1 MAETLR
7 SNNNTDGLLTLTD
20 CTAADNIPAG
30 TPVALL
36 TGSTTI
42 YTMGQTVSGFSCT
55 ALLGHHFI
63 GITDADYSANE
74 SPVTVWTKGVFKLY
88 VASGC
93 SATNT
98 TNTLCQAVFAKSGRY
113 VQIGH
118 ATTTGDAAIGTL
130 VIRADSGSSTWCGVK
145 INPAMWRRMKYMPNS
160 TTATSYAAFGF
171 PKLMT

>member
-1 MAETLR
+1 M
-7 SNNNTDGLLTLTD
+7 
-20 CTAADNIPAG
+20 
-30 TPVALL
+30 
-36 TGSTTI
+36 
-42 YTMGQTVSGFSCT
+42 
-55 ALLGHHFI
+55 
-63 GITDADYSANE
+63 
-74 SPVTVWTKGVFKLY
+74 Y

-98 TNTLCQAVFAKSGRY
+98 TNTLVQAVFADSGRF

-130 VIRADSGSSTWCGVK
+130 IQPAASGSSSWCGVK

>member
-7 SNNNTDGLLTLTD
+7 SNNNTDGLLTLTE
-20 CTAADNIPAG
+20 CAAASNIPAG

-36 TGSTTI
+36 TGSTMI
-42 YTMGQTVSGFSCT
+42 YTLGDSTPGFSCT
-55 ALLGHHFI
+55 ALMGHHFI
-63 GITDADYSANE
+63 GITEEDYSAGD
-74 SPVTVWTKGVFKLY
+74 SPVTIWTKGVFKLQT
-88 VASGC
+88 ASGC

-98 TNTLCQAVFAKSGRY
+98 TNTLCQAVFADSGRY
-113 VQIGH
+113 VNIGH

-130 VIRADSGSSTWCGVK
+130 VIRAASGSSSWCGVK
-145 INPAMWRRMKYMPNS
+145 INPGMWRRMKYMPNS

>member
-1 MAETLR
+1 MSETLR
-7 SNNNTDGLLTLTD
+7 SNNNTDGLLTLTE
-20 CTAADNIPAG
+20 CTAASNIPAG

-36 TGSTTI
+36 TGSTMI
-42 YTMGQTVSGFSCT
+42 YTLSDSTPGFSCT
-55 ALLGHHFI
+55 ALMGHHFI
-63 GITDADYSANE
+63 GITDEDYSAGD
-74 SPVTVWTKGVFKLY
+74 SPVTVWTKGVFKMY
-88 VASGC
+88 VGGGN

-98 TNTLCQAVFAKSGRY
+98 TNTLVQAVFADSGRT
-113 VQIGH
+113 VQVGH

-130 VIRADSGSSTWCGVK
+130 IAPAASGSASWFTVK

>member
-1 MAETLR
+1 MSENLL
-7 SNNNTDGLLTLTD
+7 SNNNSDGLLTLTD
-20 CTAADNIPAG
+20 CTAASNIPAG

-36 TGSTTI
+36 TGSTMI
-42 YTMGQTVSGFSCT
+42 YTLGQTVAGFSCT

-63 GITDADYSANE
+63 GITDEDYSAGD
-74 SPVTVWTKGVFKLY
+74 SPVTIWTNGVFKMY
-88 VASGC
+88 TASGC

-98 TNTLCQAVFAKSGRY
+98 TNTLVQAVFAKSGRY

-130 VIRADSGSSTWCGVK
+130 IQPAASGSSSWCGVK